1 MQEFTPRDLEFS
13 PQVAEC
19 DMVLY
24 TVGTHNEKQAFA
36 EFLGFDAID
45 GFARLRPWKL
55 CGFQE
60 ICKAYQPDVVVDR
73 RRLVGSLTYCKVG
86 SRLRIVPESWFG

>member
-1 MQEFTPRDLEFS
+1 MQEIKRYANEIHNAGNWFSKHVILNAAFAQLLRVQEFTPRDLEFS

-36 EFLGFDAID
+36 EFF
-45 GFARLRPWKL
+45 
-55 CGFQE
+55 
-60 ICKAYQPDVVVDR
+60 
-73 RRLVGSLTYCKVG
+73 
-86 SRLRIVPESWFG
+86 

>member
-1 MQEFTPRDLEFS
+1 
-13 PQVAEC
+13 
-19 DMVLY
+19 MVLY

-36 EFLGFDAID
+36 EFLSFDAID

-60 ICKAYQPDVVVDR
+60 ICQAYQPDVVVD
-73 RRLVGSLTYCKVG
+73 L
-86 SRLRIVPESWFG
+86 